1 MHVVCLMGECCV
13 VSGHWLDHSVLSK
26 LKDLFKVSSRVRWV
40 ENLRPLCGG
49 GTSKLQLAPAHK
61 AKNKPKTHLSKERIK
76 LWFSKKVQKLVQQI
90 QKPNF
95 KALKWLMSTF
105 TQLSEEHTLCGGG
118 TSKLQLLEYRMDTH
132 HQGF

>member
-49 GTSKLQLAPAHK
+49 GTSKLQLAPATK
-61 AKNKPKTHLSKERIK
+61 AKNKPKTHLSKKEN
-76 LWFSKKVQKLVQQI
+76 QALVLQTG
-90 QKPNF
+90 P
-95 KALKWLMSTF
+95 KAGSADPEAKI
-105 TQLSEEHTLCGGG
+105 
-118 TSKLQLLEYRMDTH
+118 
-132 HQGF
+132 